1 VADELSSV
9 RVSDRE
15 REDAVSRLRSAA
27 GEGRLTFEEL
37 AERTELAYAARTDAE
52 LARIAE
58 DLPATAAPSRR
69 VESAAAGD
77 ERTDWVLAVMGGAER
92 KGRWRVRNRTQAV
105 ALMGGVELDLRQAEL
120 PVGDVEITAWAI
132 MGGVDVRVPDGVR
145 VEMGGFALMGGNT
158 SRGPADAPPPG
169 APTVRVRA
177 YSIMGGVNV
186 RRKRLDKGA
195 SGGRH
200 LLIEGGRV
208 RSRASFVL
216 TGVQSRAAWADPE

>member
-1 VADELSSV
+1 VADELPSV
-9 RVSDRE
+9 RASDRE
-15 REDAVSRLRSAA
+15 REDAVSRLRAAA

-58 DLPATAAPSRR
+58 DLPSTAAPSRR
-69 VESAAAGD
+69 AEVAEAGD
-77 ERTDWVLAVMGGAER
+77 ERTDWVLAVMGGSER

-120 PVGDVEITAWAI
+120 PVGDVEITAWAV

-145 VEMGGFALMGGNT
+145 VEMGGFALMGANT
-158 SRGPADAPPPG
+158 SRGPAEAPPPG

-177 YSIMGGVNV
+177 YSVMGGVNV
-186 RRKRLDKGA
+186 RRKRRDDAL
-195 SGGRH
+195 SRRH
-200 LLIEGGRV
+200 L
-208 RSRASFVL
+208 
-216 TGVQSRAAWADPE
+216 PH